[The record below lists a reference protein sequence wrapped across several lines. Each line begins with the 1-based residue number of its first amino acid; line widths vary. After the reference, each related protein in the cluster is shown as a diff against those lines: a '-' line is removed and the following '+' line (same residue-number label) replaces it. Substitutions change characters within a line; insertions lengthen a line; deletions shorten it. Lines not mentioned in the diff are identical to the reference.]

1 MRGGRGIV
9 RNEGQANRRTF
20 KVRDQGPPSYSAVA
34 VMECERSGV
43 SDGYLAI
50 EPGANAGVADI
61 FARSL
66 EYLAVH
72 HKGNGDRRGETGT
85 AIFKVAD
92 LEQLLTY
99 HEFAPVRMDALSIF
113 QQIGPKFTFSPPV
126 PK

>member
-1 MRGGRGIV
+1 MRGGGGIV
-9 RNEGQANRRTF
+9 GNEGQADRRTF
-20 KVRDQGPPSYSAVA
+20 EVSDQGPPSYSAVA

-43 SDGYLAI
+43 SDSYRAI

-66 EYLAVH
+66 KSLAVH
-72 HKGNGDRRGETGT
+72 RKGNGDRCGKTG
-85 AIFKVAD
+85 APIFKVAD

-99 HEFAPVRMDALSIF
+99 HDFAPVRMDALSIF
-113 QQIGPKFTFSPPV
+113 QKIGPKFTFSPPV